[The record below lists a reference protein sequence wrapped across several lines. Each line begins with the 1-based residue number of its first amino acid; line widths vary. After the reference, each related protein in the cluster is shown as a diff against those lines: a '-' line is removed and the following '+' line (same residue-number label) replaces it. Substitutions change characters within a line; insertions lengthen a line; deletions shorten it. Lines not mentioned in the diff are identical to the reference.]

1 MKTCKILKINDG
13 KVKILKNEDYM
24 FIQEM
29 CRAEK
34 IIETY
39 INDGYEV
46 KQIFSTY
53 DPAIQEEGSYTF
65 YKGGVIVY
73 LEKEV

>member
-1 MKTCKILKINDG
+1 MKTCKIISINDG
-13 KVKILKNEDYM
+13 KYKTIQNGDYM
-24 FIQEM
+24 FIKEM
-29 CRAEK
+29 PRAEK
-34 IIETY
+34 IIEEY

-53 DPAIQEEGSYTF
+53 DPAIQEEGNYTF